1 MATRIG
7 QYVLVIFVIIL
18 LNFALSR
25 MMPGDPT
32 QSMTGTNLD
41 APSELDEETR
51 ARLLEYHGLDKP
63 LPRQFLTYLGN
74 LARLDLGY
82 AIYYKCQVLALIAE
96 RLPWTILLAGTS
108 FVLSALAGVVLGT
121 VAAYRQGTR
130 LDRGLVASLLGVRA
144 MPAYL
149 VGMLAILIFSARL
162 KLFPLGGATAPF
174 ARYASAWGTAA
185 DILWHLALPAL
196 VLSMG
201 QTATVFLLARNST
214 VPVLG
219 EPYMTVAEAKGLSWS
234 RKVFRYGMRNAI
246 LPVYTRLG
254 MQLGFLVTGT
264 IFIENVFHYPGM
276 GRLIYEAALVHDY
289 PVLEGIFLVTT
300 LSIVGANLFVDCTY
314 RLVDPRV
321 RGAHEQS

>member
-7 QYVLVIFVIIL
+7 QYGLVLFVILL
-18 LNFALSR
+18 LNFVLPR

-32 QSMTGTNLD
+32 QSLTGTNLD
-41 APSELDEETR
+41 TPFELDDETR
-51 ARLLEYHGLDKP
+51 ARLLEYHGLDRP
-63 LPRQFLTYLGN
+63 LPQQFLAYLGN
-74 LARLDLGY
+74 LARLDLGD
-82 AIYYKCQVLALIAE
+82 AIYYKCKVSTLIAE
-96 RLPWTILLAGTS
+96 RLPWTLLLAGTS
-108 FVLSALAGVVLGT
+108 FVLSALVGVVLGT
-121 VAAYRQGTR
+121 IAAYRQGTR
-130 LDRGLVASLLGVRA
+130 LDRGLVASVLAVRA

-149 VGMLAILIFSARL
+149 VGMLAILVFSARL

-174 ARYASAWGTAA
+174 ARYASLCTTAA

-196 VLSMG
+196 VLCVA
-201 QTATVFLLARNST
+201 QTARVFLLTRNAT
-214 VPVLG
+214 VLVLG
-219 EPYMTVAEAKGLSWS
+219 EPYMTMAEAKGLSWS
-234 RKVFRYGMRNAI
+234 RKVFRYGLRNAI

-289 PVLEGIFLVTT
+289 PVLQGIFLVSA
-300 LSIVGANLFVDCTY
+300 LAIVGANLVVDCTY

-321 RGAHEQS
+321 KRAYEQS